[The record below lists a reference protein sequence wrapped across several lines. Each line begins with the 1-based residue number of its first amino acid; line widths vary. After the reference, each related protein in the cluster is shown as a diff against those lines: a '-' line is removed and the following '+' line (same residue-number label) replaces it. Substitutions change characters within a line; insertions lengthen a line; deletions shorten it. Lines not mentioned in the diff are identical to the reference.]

1 MNVRDLIFDWKKPDG
16 RRRDKLYA
24 FLVVSALF
32 ATFAAVVE
40 LRLPAP
46 PSGTAQS
53 AEVMRFAEE
62 GMARSWL
69 RDAEENGPFPGRL
82 QVEAGKGTALV
93 PFGGQLD
100 AWTDY
105 RASLRP
111 LPTQDGLERIEI
123 TPKGRR
129 VFPVIPGPELSA
141 VDKPESRGQ
150 MRRVPI
156 LLPYDRGALR
166 WIPEEIPHFELPEGS
181 ETVPDSLRFALS
193 LRNDGGVAEVIPL
206 AGGNEP
212 AQEAVQSWLRGV
224 RFKEGDGERW
234 FGLRIE
240 FENRRNHGSQPE

>member
-141 VDKPESRGQ
+141 VDNPSHAGRCGVCPSCCLTTAVHCAGFLRKSL
-150 MRRVPI
+150 I
-156 LLPYDRGALR
+156 SSCLRGARRCLIR
-166 WIPEEIPHFELPEGS
+166 CVSRLACAM
-181 ETVPDSLRFALS
+181 T
-193 LRNDGGVAEVIPL
+193 EVWP
-206 AGGNEP
+206 
-212 AQEAVQSWLRGV
+212 
-224 RFKEGDGERW
+224 K
-234 FGLRIE
+234 
-240 FENRRNHGSQPE
+240 